1 MGELKNLAAEKPM
14 VPMEPKSVNVSWKYA
29 KDKDAMLKTVICALH
44 NSGHYFVKP
53 GDVEELSYDS
63 AINGDWPTVLTT
75 EYEFVWNPSYN
86 RYIKYYRDRTLEYAR
101 NDAYA
106 VALSTAINAWRNF
119 GALAST
125 MEVSNMEIE
134 KVIFNEPATIVYW
147 QDGTKTVVKCQEG
160 DTFSKETGLAMA
172 IAKKA
177 LGNEGNFNDIFRKW
191 VKE

>member
-14 VPMEPKSVNVSWKYA
+14 VPVEPKSVNVSWKRV
-29 KDKDAMLKTVICALH
+29 KDKDIMLKSIVHELH
-44 NSGHYFVKP
+44 SSGHYFVQP
-53 GDVEELSYDS
+53 GDVEEVNYEY
-63 AINGDWPTVLTT
+63 GDWPTVLTSK
-75 EYEFVWNPSYN
+75 YEFVYNPFYN
-86 RYIKYYRDRTLEYAR
+86 RYIKNYRDRTLEYSR

-119 GALAST
+119 GGLVSN

-147 QDGTKTVVKCQEG
+147 QDGTKTVVKCQNG